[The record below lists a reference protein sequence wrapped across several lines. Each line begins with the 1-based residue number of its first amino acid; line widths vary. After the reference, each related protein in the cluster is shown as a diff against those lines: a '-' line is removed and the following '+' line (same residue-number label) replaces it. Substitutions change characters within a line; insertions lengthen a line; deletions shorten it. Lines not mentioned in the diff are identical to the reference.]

1 MSAYQNRT
9 IRILL
14 LEDDAD
20 DAEEICRVL
29 RAAGLSIEVHLVSDE
44 PGFREQLAHAGV
56 LDIILSDF
64 SLPTYDGLSALIL
77 RAMLAPELPF
87 IFVTG
92 SLGEERAVE
101 MLHIGASDYVLKG
114 NLQRLP
120 IAVLRALAEADDARI
135 RASMQQQLNTE
146 RQLLSAVLDTAG
158 ALIVLVDRS
167 GRIVRMNPAATL
179 PLPQAHHQADGLPF
193 VEVFATHD
201 ERTAVTGQLARM
213 RQAEHPGP
221 VSWRSTVNGRVILWS
236 ATHLTSQEESAG
248 FAVISGLDIT
258 AQEEAEQQAY
268 YLRHFDSASGLP
280 NRSLLLLRMQRL
292 VQTAVGRPTLVM
304 VGLSRLQDIRDS
316 LGDEAANRL
325 LREVSR
331 RLLSCQV
338 AGDCL
343 ARIGDDSFA
352 LLCMPQPDDAL
363 DASLQDMLTQ
373 LHQPYAFDSRS
384 FFLSAHLGVAF
395 CEQSASPEEVLQ
407 AATMALHRAIQ
418 QQSEGYHFYQP
429 LLSDEARARLE
440 LEGELHLALAANDQ
454 LYLDYQPQADIRS
467 GRIVGLE
474 ALMRWRHPR
483 LGLVGPMR
491 FIPLAESCGL
501 IAALGDKALDLACR
515 QAVHWQN
522 SGLPPVPVA
531 VNLSAVQWS
540 QPGLADTIR
549 QALTQSGLA
558 PQWLELEL
566 TESASMH
573 NPMATLATMKA
584 LREMGVMMSIDD
596 FGTGFC
602 NLSYLKRFPV
612 DKLKID
618 QSFVREIT
626 SLPDDLV
633 ISQLVVAMGH
643 LLHLSVVA
651 EGVETEGQLTLL
663 AEAGCD
669 IIQGYYFS
677 RPVSAEACGEL
688 MAGGKRLPP
697 TKRRYDPHYLLWL
710 DPSGDSLAQARSWL
724 AATDYKVLEAHAIQE
739 AFELMATHEIGVVV
753 AGKAQAEMSGATFL
767 SRIASMYPSST
778 GILLGD
784 ESLGA
789 STGATQITL
798 GRPIDRALLLN
809 ALEQGYARHAGVQR
823 G

>member
-1 MSAYQNRT
+1 MSAFHNRT

-14 LEDDAD
+14 LEDVVE
-20 DAEEICRVL
+20 DAEETCRVL
-29 RAAGLSIEVHLVSDE
+29 RQAGLTIDVSLVKDE
-44 PGFREQLAHAGV
+44 SSFREHLSRPDS

-64 SLPTYDGLSALIL
+64 SLPDFDGLSALIL
-77 RAMLAPELPF
+77 RAMLAPDLPF

-101 MLHIGASDYVLKG
+101 MLHVGASDYVLKG

-135 RASMQQQLNTE
+135 RASMQQQLHTE
-146 RQLLSAVLDTAG
+146 RQLLSAVLDTSG
-158 ALIVLVDRS
+158 ALIVLVDEQ
-167 GRIVRMNPAATL
+167 GAIVRTNPAACL
-179 PLPQAHHQADGLPF
+179 PLAGEFQVEGQAFAA
-193 VEVFATHD
+193 VFARED
-201 ERTAVTGQLARM
+201 ERQHVHTLLQQVC
-213 RQAEHPGP
+213 QAEQAQPL
-221 VSWRSTVNGRVILWS
+221 SWRATVNGRVVLWS
-236 ATHLTSQEESAG
+236 AARLTVQTDSAG
-248 FAVISGLDIT
+248 VAVVSGLDVT

-280 NRSLLLLRMQRL
+280 NRELLLLRMRSL
-292 VQTAVGRPTLVM
+292 ASGTNGRTALVM
-304 VGLSRLQDIRDS
+304 VGLTRLQDVRDS
-316 LGDEAANRL
+316 LGNEAANRL

-331 RLLSCQV
+331 RLLTWQLG
-338 AGDCL
+338 GDCL
-343 ARIGDDSFA
+343 ARVGDDGFA
-352 LLCMPQPDDAL
+352 LLCAANSEENL
-363 DASLQDMLTQ
+363 DLSLQEMLTR
-373 LHQPYAFDSRS
+373 LHQPYVLNERS
-384 FFLSAHLGVAF
+384 FYLTAHLGVAF
-395 CEQSASPEEVLQ
+395 CETETDPEETLQ

-418 QQSEGYHFYQP
+418 QQAESYHIYQP
-429 LLSDEARARLE
+429 LLSDEARMRLE
-440 LEGELHLALAANDQ
+440 LEGELHEALSADNQ
-454 LYLDYQPQADIRS
+454 LYLDYQPQAEIRS

-474 ALMRWRHPR
+474 ALMRWQHPR
-483 LGLVGPMR
+483 LGLLGPMR

-501 IAALGDKALDLACR
+501 IAALGDKALDLACS
-515 QAVHWQN
+515 QAVRWQK

-531 VNLSAVQWS
+531 VNLSALQWS

-549 QALTQSGLA
+549 QALAQSGLD

-573 NPMATLATMKA
+573 NPVATLATMEA
-584 LREMGVMMSIDD
+584 LREMGVQMSIDD

-677 RPVSAEACGEL
+677 RPVSAAACGDL
-688 MAGGKRLPP
+688 LASGKRLPP
-697 TKRRYDPHYLLWL
+697 TSRRYHPHYLLWH
-710 DPSGDSLAQARSWL
+710 DPTGDSLQQARPWL
-724 AATDYKVLEAHAIQE
+724 ATADYQILAAETAQQ

-753 AGKAQAEMSGATFL
+753 VGKGLPEMRGSAFL
-767 SRIASMYPSST
+767 TRITSMYPSTS
-778 GILLGD
+778 GILLGTPD
-784 ESLGA
+784 HEDHLPE
-789 STGATQITL
+789 TVATIAQ
-798 GRPIDRALLLN
+798 PIEETSLLN
-809 ALEQGYARHAGVQR
+809 ALTRGYARHGGAHHVR
-823 G
+823 